1 MTANDLTQA
10 EIAGRIFKTAEACPV
25 KGQLIRD
32 FDLPSTEGRKVS
44 VSDYRG
50 RLSLVLVFADGRHRS
65 LEFLTMVT
73 KAYSEIQD
81 EQAEVLAVLQGT
93 AENAARVKD
102 EVKAKFPVLVDK
114 DGRIHRLM
122 GAQDRGG
129 QPQMAVYITDRFGE
143 VFAPFRESGKQ
154 AMPSAPE
161 ILEWLD
167 FVNRQCPEC
176 SPPEWPL

>member
-1 MTANDLTQA
+1 MTENGLTQA
-10 EIAGRIFKTAEACPV
+10 EIASRIFKTAETCPM
-25 KGQLIRD
+25 KGELIRD
-32 FDLPSTEGRKVS
+32 FQLTSTDGRKVS
-44 VSDYRG
+44 LSDYRG
-50 RLSLVLVFADGRHRS
+50 RLSLLLVFADGRPRS
-65 LEFLTMVT
+65 LEFLTGVT
-73 KAYSEIQD
+73 KAYSEIRD

-93 AENAARVKD
+93 VGKAARVKD
-102 EVKAKFPVLVDK
+102 KAKATFPVLIDK

-122 GAQDRGG
+122 GAQDRRG
-129 QPQMAVYITDRFGE
+129 QPAMAVYITDRFGE

-176 SPPEWPL
+176 SPPEWPV